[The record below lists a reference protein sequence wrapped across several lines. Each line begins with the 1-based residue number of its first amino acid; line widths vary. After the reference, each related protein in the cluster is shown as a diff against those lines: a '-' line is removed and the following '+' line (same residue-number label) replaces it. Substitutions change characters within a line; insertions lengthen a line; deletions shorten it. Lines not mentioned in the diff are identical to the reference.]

1 MLIACIQDL
10 TTAQYLINCEL
21 WNSAPLL
28 HRYFQDLNRV
38 LPIAKCI
45 KVMLLKGWPTTV
57 PTYILLSLL
66 YGVAIGKYFSF
77 ILLIGYNVYT
87 GGQCVFTE
95 SEWSDWGA
103 VITKP
108 NQTNCSTATST
119 GNLFFVAEPSE
130 SEAKQRCESNG
141 KNMTVAAKGICQGE
155 EKYS

>member
-1 MLIACIQDL
+1 MLIVCIQDL

-28 HRYFQDLNRV
+28 HRYFQDLNQV
-38 LPIAKCI
+38 LPIVKCI
-45 KVMLLKGWPTTV
+45 KVMLLRGWPTTL

-66 YGVAIGKYFSF
+66 YGVARGKYCSF
-77 ILLIGYNVYT
+77 ILFVGYYVYT

-103 VITKP
+103 VNCSTVTSTKP
-108 NQTNCSTATST
+108 NQTT
-119 GNLFFVAEPSE
+119 GNLFYVAEPSE
-130 SEAKQRCESNG
+130 SEAKQRCEDTS

>member
-1 MLIACIQDL
+1 MLIVCIQDL

-38 LPIAKCI
+38 LPIVKCI
-45 KVMLLKGWPTTV
+45 KVMLLKGWPTTL

-103 VITKP
+103 V
-108 NQTNCSTATST
+108 NCSTVKST
-119 GNLFFVAEPSE
+119 GKLFFVAEPSE
-130 SEAKQRCESNG
+130 SEAKQRCG
-141 KNMTVAAKGICQGE
+141 DTGTNMTVAAKGICQGE

>member
-1 MLIACIQDL
+1 
-10 TTAQYLINCEL
+10 
-21 WNSAPLL
+21 
-28 HRYFQDLNRV
+28 
-38 LPIAKCI
+38 
-45 KVMLLKGWPTTV
+45 MLLRGLPTTV

-103 VITKP
+103 V
-108 NQTNCSTATST
+108 NCSTVTSP
-119 GNLFFVAEPSE
+119 GNLFYVAEPSE
-130 SEAKQRCESNG
+130 SEAKQRCEDTS